1 MYFEPPVLLEWG
13 ALTSVDIAG
22 NIMNRKKLTELRREL
37 REMYKSPQ
45 NRNHK
50 EFISIAKQL
59 GRREVDRGK
68 EPTYVKDDNPVLC
81 PPLSI
86 PKHGELKVGTA
97 RSIIQALLND
107 VDVWE
112 IFLMEADDD

>member
-1 MYFEPPVLLEWG
+1 
-13 ALTSVDIAG
+13 
-22 NIMNRKKLTELRREL
+22 MNKKKLAEIKREL
-37 REMYKSPQ
+37 KGMYQSPQ

-50 EFISIAKQL
+50 DFISIAKQL
-59 GRREVDRGK
+59 GRREVKRGK

-86 PKHGELKVGTA
+86 PKHGDLKVGTA

-112 IFLMEADDD
+112 IFLMEAENDH